1 MNQLTFFDKI
11 QVLFRLLFSSPIII
25 GIFAFSLFLMIMLFF
40 SAKLNKKLVKYIF
53 IGIYVLVIGF
63 SIVKY
68 GSYFLTSI
76 DSFLTLF
83 MANIYFPVIPIYVAI
98 MIISFII
105 MIITLSG
112 RHKSRFIKI
121 LNIVFFTII
130 QMLFVVF
137 IYVIESNNI
146 DLSTNTGLYSNEQ
159 TMTLLE
165 LGMGLFVIWIV
176 LLLVII
182 YLKKADKIFKVKKS
196 EEQDDFDEYIND
208 YNEPGVVASNNH
220 IVSNVGNNI
229 VDALVPEAASYQP
242 VQDVVP
248 LTEPV
253 VSSNNFSDNDDLG
266 DIESI
271 DFDEKIDTYNEIN
284 NISDSSINNNSYNDL
299 NSYNNTNNYSYS
311 SFDNNSYD
319 YGNINDNL
327 NDSIDNSLINNSNSY
342 IDNNINN
349 KVNPSVD
356 DIFSNFNFLDI
367 PSKPIERKNDDVEII
382 DFD

>member
-253 VSSNNFSDNDDLG
+253 VSSNNFSDNGDLG

-284 NISDSSINNNSYNDL
+284 NISDSSINKDSYNDL

-327 NDSIDNSLINNSNSY
+327 NDSIDNSSINNSNSY